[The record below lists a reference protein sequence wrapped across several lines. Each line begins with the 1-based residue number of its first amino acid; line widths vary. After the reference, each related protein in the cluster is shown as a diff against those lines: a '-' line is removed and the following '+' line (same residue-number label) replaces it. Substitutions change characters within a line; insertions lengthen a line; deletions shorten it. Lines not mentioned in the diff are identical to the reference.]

1 MRGRRGQAWDEW
13 CWAWVVVIAVGLFLN
28 QIWLHLPANV
38 LLVASLLALALD
50 GATNAR
56 RRREAR
62 AVPPEPLSALERE
75 NAMLR
80 EQAGLPR
87 AGRLIQC
94 AVCSSPTGTGWDG
107 CCPACWT
114 EWDHRK
120 PEREV
125 LELREELA
133 LAKGEILRLACD
145 LNEARGS
152 QGERTCFN

>member
-1 MRGRRGQAWDEW
+1 MRSRQGEAWDKW
-13 CWAWVVVIAVGLFLN
+13 CWGWIVAIGLGLLLN
-28 QIWLHLPANV
+28 QIWLHLSANL
-38 LLVASLLALALD
+38 LLVALLPALVLD

-62 AVPPEPLSALERE
+62 ASPPEPFSALERE

-87 AGRLIQC
+87 EGRLIQC

-133 LAKGEILRLACD
+133 LAEAEVLRLTCD

-152 QGERTCFN
+152 KGSRTCFN